1 MYPSVIVRAQE
12 VDENY
17 DEIEFE
23 LSSIGLPKMDT
34 FGSIDPFI
42 QIYRLTND
50 NSYASVY
57 KSEHYRNTYKPNYK
71 RFKIESRR
79 LCHGDMNRE
88 ILIKC
93 WDWNRDARPDY
104 ACEIKTNLSQL
115 IDLKQIK
122 WKQYDNK
129 KKKYT
134 TRNCG

>member
-1 MYPSVIVRAQE
+1 MGIKNKYNKKLKKVNKMYPNVIVFAQE

-57 KSEHYRNTYKPNYK
+57 KPEHYRNTYKPNYK

-79 LCHGDMNRE
+79 LCHGE
-88 ILIKC
+88 
-93 WDWNRDARPDY
+93 
-104 ACEIKTNLSQL
+104 
-115 IDLKQIK
+115 
-122 WKQYDNK
+122 K
-129 KKKYT
+129 K
-134 TRNCG
+134 R